1 MVMGIFYSN
10 YRKLVKENNDE
21 LLRLPQQDWEIF
33 ERMMKYMASFHL
45 SRFELEV
52 IKKDLIGMAGEA
64 KLEGIE
70 FSDRLGMPEKEFCD
84 RLIKDAARQGVM
96 ERAIPAVRNAMLV
109 VLGFYML
116 EWLLEGTPAI
126 YGVTNKL
133 ILLGGT
139 MAVLTLLDGLY
150 DGREIYMSN
159 RWKRIAWKAFL
170 LIVMVSIMQLDD
182 FVFEDP
188 SVYYTGIFP
197 IKFVVMGNGKVI
209 LAALAVLS
217 AAVYFW
223 CNYYYDRCLKRYL

>member
-1 MVMGIFYSN
+1 MGIFYSN

-33 ERMMKYMASFHL
+33 ERMMKYMASFRL

-64 KLEGIE
+64 QLEEIE

-96 ERAIPAVRNAMLV
+96 ERAIPAVRNAMIA
-109 VLGFYML
+109 VLMFYML
-116 EWLLEGTPAI
+116 EWLLKGTPAI
-126 YGVTNKL
+126 YGITNQL
-133 ILLGGT
+133 IFFGGT
-139 MAVLTLLDGLY
+139 MAVLTLINEWWK
-150 DGREIYMSN
+150 GRGVYISN
-159 RWKRIAWKAFL
+159 RWKKIAWTVYSM
-170 LIVMVSIMQLDD
+170 IVFWFIIGIDD
-182 FVFEDP
+182 FLFEDP
-188 SVYYTGIFP
+188 SVYYTGIFS

-217 AAVYFW
+217 AAVYLW
-223 CNYYYDRCLKRYL
+223 CNYYYDRCLKRFL

>member
-33 ERMMKYMASFHL
+33 ERMMKYMASFRL

-52 IKKDLIGMAGEA
+52 IRKDLIGMAGEA
-64 KLEGIE
+64 GIE

-84 RLIKDAARQGVM
+84 RLIKDATRQGVM

-109 VLGFYML
+109 VLGFYIL
-116 EWLLEGTPAI
+116 EWLLEGTPEI

-133 ILLGGT
+133 LFFGGT
-139 MAVLTLLDGLY
+139 MAVLTLFDEWSK
-150 DGREIYMSN
+150 GRRIYISN
-159 RWKRIAWKAFL
+159 RWRKITWTVYSM
-170 LIVMVSIMQLDD
+170 IH

-197 IKFVVMGNGKVI
+197 IKFVAMGNGKVI
-209 LAALAVLS
+209 LAVLAVLS
-217 AAVYFW
+217 AAVYLW
-223 CNYYYDRCLKRYL
+223 GNYYYDRCLKRYL

>member
-1 MVMGIFYSN
+1 MGIFYSN

-33 ERMMKYMASFHL
+33 ERMMKYMASFRL

-52 IKKDLIGMAGEA
+52 IRKDLIGMAGEA

-84 RLIKDAARQGVM
+84 RLIKDATRQGVM

-109 VLGFYML
+109 VLGFYIL
-116 EWLLEGTPAI
+116 EWLLEGTPEI

-133 ILLGGT
+133 LFFGGT
-139 MAVLTLLDGLY
+139 MAVLTLFDEWSK
-150 DGREIYMSN
+150 GRGIYISN
-159 RWKRIAWKAFL
+159 RWRKITWTVYSMILFWV
-170 LIVMVSIMQLDD
+170 IIGIDD

-197 IKFVVMGNGKVI
+197 IKFVAMGNGKVI
-209 LAALAVLS
+209 LAVLAVLS
-217 AAVYFW
+217 AAVYLW
-223 CNYYYDRCLKRYL
+223 GNYYYDRCLKRYL